1 MGLSIVEIR
10 NVAAAVLGLLSF
22 VLAVE
27 ARASSLDCQRKLPHL
42 AASF

>member
-27 ARASSLDCQRKLPHL
+27 ARASSLVANGNFHILPRPL
-42 AASF
+42 